1 MNARRVLSIACLGA
15 ALCACSDDPEDLP
28 YIGTV
33 DTGDT
38 SPDATDAGSDV
49 PEDAEADTA
58 ADVAEDAATDAT
70 EDAAADAADDASQ
83 DTAADT
89 APDAEPDA
97 GSCEGDRFADFSTS
111 IPLEIPIDGQ
121 PIMVGSWDRG
131 EGVRYLI
138 DTGAQINSYDVDLTD
153 GEVTFFNVEQTDL
166 VTTVVCDVPSK
177 GRDLSEAEAYIG
189 VNIDALLGQS
199 AMRSLYTFIDYE
211 GLQAWIFAD
220 PPAMN
225 PPGMDEVEP
234 VILPYELQNEL
245 PVATVTLTGGGTADL
260 LTDTGSG
267 VTILEQTPFDA
278 MAAAWDGDLPRLD
291 GYVWAT
297 NYGTDDA
304 FITRVPTMD
313 VGGYT
318 VAGEW
323 AVVIPDDNHIRA
335 LLTGSGIEVDGFLG
349 YPVYRHFI
357 TEVQGPETRFRFWPY
372 AEPPVHDDEWHRVG
386 LEFVQRDGVTTV
398 EMIFA
403 PSAAAEADLAHGD
416 ILVAID
422 GDPVADVILD
432 DIRRALHGTPG
443 DERVL
448 TIRDAETGDEAD
460 ITLPVEDL
468 LPAL

>member
-1 MNARRVLSIACLGA
+1 MTVRRLLCVTCIGA
-15 ALCACSDDPEDLP
+15 AFVACSDDPEDLP

-33 DTGDT
+33 DASDDADT
-38 SPDATDAGSDV
+38 SGDAGVDAADATEDTASDATVDATPDAGEDAAPDADADVTPDAT
-49 PEDAEADTA
+49 
-58 ADVAEDAATDAT
+58 TDAT
-70 EDAAADAADDASQ
+70 EDAA
-83 DTAADT
+83 
-89 APDAEPDA
+89 PDA
-97 GSCEGDRFADFSTS
+97 GTCGGDRITDFSTS

-121 PIMVGSWDRG
+121 PIMVGSYDG
-131 EGVRYLI
+131 GDGVRYLI
-138 DTGAQINSYDVDLTD
+138 DTGAQINSYDIDLTD
-153 GEVTFFNVEQTDL
+153 GEVTFFNVDETDL

-199 AMRSLYTFIDYE
+199 AMRSLYTYIDYSE
-211 GLQAWIFAD
+211 LRAWIFAD
-220 PPAMN
+220 PPTMN
-225 PPGMDEVEP
+225 PPGMDDVEP
-234 VILPYELQNEL
+234 VLLPYELQNEL

-267 VTILEQTPFDA
+267 VTILEQTPYDA
-278 MAAAWDGDLPRLD
+278 MAAAYEGELPRLD

-357 TEVQGPETRFRFWPY
+357 TEVRGPDTTFRFWPY
-372 AEPPVHDDEWHRVG
+372 TEPPTYDDEWHRVG

-398 EMIFA
+398 EMVFA
-403 PSAAAEADLAHGD
+403 PSAAAEADIAHGD
-416 ILVAID
+416 VLVAID
-422 GDPVADVILD
+422 GASVADTVLD

-443 DERVL
+443 DERAL
-448 TIRDAETGDEAD
+448 TFRDAETGDESV
-460 ITLPVEDL
+460 ITLPIEDL
-468 LPAL
+468 LPPL